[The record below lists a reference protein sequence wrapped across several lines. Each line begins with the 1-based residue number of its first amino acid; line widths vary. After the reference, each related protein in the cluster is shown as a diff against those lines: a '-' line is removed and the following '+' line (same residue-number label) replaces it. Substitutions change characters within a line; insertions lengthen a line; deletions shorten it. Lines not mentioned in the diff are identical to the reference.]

1 MLYIDGSERYIT
13 NGFYW
18 LGILLYFLLPSHPL
32 LFLLL
37 FLVLLLSSL
46 SLCLPS
52 RLQATRKQGK
62 SIFKWHTFICLVMF
76 HGWLIHSTRELHF
89 KKLRV
94 VAFFFFFID
103 SFGYSNIFLVFK
115 IVSYSL
121 TSLLNG
127 DD

>member
-1 MLYIDGSERYIT
+1 MLYIDGSERHIT

-18 LGILLYFLLPSHPL
+18 LGILLYFLLPSHLL

-46 SLCLPS
+46 SLSLSLSVSLCLPS

-62 SIFKWHTFICLVMF
+62 SIFKWHTLICLVMF

-94 VAFFFFFID
+94 VAFFFSSSIHLATATF
-103 SFGYSNIFLVFK
+103 SWYLK
-115 IVSYSL
+115 
-121 TSLLNG
+121 
-127 DD
+127 